1 MKKAY
6 FFDMDG
12 TLYSH
17 RFHEVPPNTLKALY
31 QLKEQGHLVCLATS
45 RTAQELAHLEQE
57 VRTFPFDYRIID
69 GGAVVLDRN
78 GKCVK
83 KTAIAP
89 HISDRIASWC
99 RRTGTPWRYA
109 CEDGMWWDIEGS
121 QKEHDILFSLYLAVP
136 EKKAYEHDEIVNAIV
151 FTKNREAIAPLIQD
165 CSVIWYGSCVE
176 IRAGGVDKAHAI
188 RQICEKEHIAWRCC
202 FGDGSN
208 DIQMIEEADLGIA
221 MGNAAQALCKAADRV
236 IGTVDEDGIWNYMQ
250 ESMEGE

>member
-1 MKKAY
+1 MTKRKPGSTRSKRLSNNMKKAY

-83 KTAIAP
+83 KTVIAP
-89 HISDRIASWC
+89 HIIDRIASWC

-136 EKKAYEHDEIVNAIV
+136 ERKRTSTMKSSMRSCSPKTGKRSHRSFRTAASSGMVRAWKYEPAGWTRRMPSARSAKRNTLHGAAASAM
-151 FTKNREAIAPLIQD
+151 EA
-165 CSVIWYGSCVE
+165 
-176 IRAGGVDKAHAI
+176 
-188 RQICEKEHIAWRCC
+188 
-202 FGDGSN
+202 
-208 DIQMIEEADLGIA
+208 MIS
-221 MGNAAQALCKAADRV
+221 R
-236 IGTVDEDGIWNYMQ
+236 
-250 ESMEGE
+250 